1 MRSCHGCRECSCEH
15 GSQLLK
21 WKSWIAALRE
31 GDDCVAVKL
40 ENAARELQK
49 NVDVQT
55 EGKWGVE
62 AGPVAFQARYTSYLN
77 QEITALN
84 AMAAN
89 VRAFAK
95 ALDKAVKDLEAGD
108 EDAQA
113 TLEATLKTI
122 PSSYVSEEMKAIWE
136 GDTTGSPQIPP
147 DLDF

>member
-1 MRSCHGCRECSCEH
+1 MGAENVPANMEVNYY
-15 GSQLLK
+15 K
-21 WKSWIAALRE
+21 WKSWIAALSE

-40 ENAARELQK
+40 ENAARELQE

-62 AGPVAFQARYTSYLN
+62 AGPVAFQARYTSYLT

-89 VRAFAK
+89 VRAFAG
-95 ALDKAVKDLEAGD
+95 ALETAVRDLEAGD

-113 TLEATLKTI
+113 NLEAALKTI

>member
-1 MRSCHGCRECSCEH
+1 MGAENVPANMEVNYY
-15 GSQLLK
+15 K
-21 WKSWIAALRE
+21 WKSWIAALSE
-31 GDDCVAVKL
+31 DEDCVAVKL

-62 AGPVAFQARYTSYLN
+62 EGPVAFQARYTSYLN

-89 VRAFAK
+89 VRAFAG
-95 ALDKAVKDLEAGD
+95 ALGDAVRALEAGD

-113 TLEATLKTI
+113 NLEATLKTI

>member
-1 MRSCHGCRECSCEH
+1 MGAENVPANMEVNYY
-15 GSQLLK
+15 K
-21 WKSWIAALRE
+21 WKSWIAALSE
-31 GDDCVAVKL
+31 DDDCVAVKL
-40 ENAARELQK
+40 ENAAKELQK

-62 AGPVAFQARYTSYLN
+62 AGPVAFQARYTSYLT

-84 AMAAN
+84 AMADN
-89 VRAFAK
+89 VRAFAG

-113 TLEATLKTI
+113 NLEATLKTI

>member
-1 MRSCHGCRECSCEH
+1 MGAENVPANMEVNYY
-15 GSQLLK
+15 K
-21 WKSWIAALRE
+21 WKSWIAALSE

-40 ENAARELQK
+40 ENAAKELQK

-62 AGPVAFQARYTSYLN
+62 AGPVAFQARYTSYLT

-84 AMAAN
+84 AMAAKM
-89 VRAFAK
+89 RAFAG
-95 ALDKAVKDLEAGD
+95 ALGDAVRALEAGD

-113 TLEATLKTI
+113 NLEATLKTI

>member
-1 MRSCHGCRECSCEH
+1 MGAENVPANMEVNYY
-15 GSQLLK
+15 K
-21 WKSWIAALRE
+21 WKSWIAALSE
-31 GDDCVAVKL
+31 DDDCVAAKL
-40 ENAARELQK
+40 ENAARKLQE

-62 AGPVAFQARYTSYLN
+62 EGPVAFQARYTSYLN

-84 AMAAN
+84 AMADN
-89 VRAFAK
+89 VRAFAG

-113 TLEATLKTI
+113 NLEAALKTI

>member
-1 MRSCHGCRECSCEH
+1 MGAENVPANMEVNYY
-15 GSQLLK
+15 K
-21 WKSWIAALRE
+21 WKSWIAALSE

-62 AGPVAFQARYTSYLN
+62 AGPVAFQARYTSYLT
-77 QEITALN
+77 QEITALY
-84 AMAAN
+84 AMADN
-89 VRAFAK
+89 VRAFAG
-95 ALDKAVKDLEAGD
+95 ALGDAVRALEAGD

>member
-1 MRSCHGCRECSCEH
+1 MGAENVPANMEVNYY
-15 GSQLLK
+15 K
-21 WKSWIAALRE
+21 WKSWIAALSE
-31 GDDCVAVKL
+31 DDDCVAAKL

-49 NVDVQT
+49 NLDVQT

-62 AGPVAFQARYTSYLN
+62 EGPVAFQARYTSYLT

-89 VRAFAK
+89 VRAFAG
-95 ALDKAVKDLEAGD
+95 ALGDAVRALEAGD

-113 TLEATLKTI
+113 NLEATLKTI

>member
-1 MRSCHGCRECSCEH
+1 MGAENVPANMEVNYY
-15 GSQLLK
+15 K
-21 WKSWIAALRE
+21 WKSWIAALSE
-31 GDDCVAVKL
+31 DDDCVAAKL
-40 ENAARELQK
+40 ENAARKLQE

>member
-1 MRSCHGCRECSCEH
+1 MGAENVPANMEVNYY
-15 GSQLLK
+15 K
-21 WKSWIAALRE
+21 WKSWIAALSE
-31 GDDCVAVKL
+31 DDDCVAVKL
-40 ENAARELQK
+40 ENAAQELQK

-84 AMAAN
+84 AMAEN
-89 VRAFAK
+89 VRAFAG

>member
-1 MRSCHGCRECSCEH
+1 MGAENVPANMEVNYY
-15 GSQLLK
+15 K
-21 WKSWIAALRE
+21 WKSWIAALSE
-31 GDDCVAVKL
+31 DDDCVAAKL
-40 ENAARELQK
+40 ENAARKLQE

-95 ALDKAVKDLEAGD
+95 ALDTAVKDLEAGD

-113 TLEATLKTI
+113 NLEATLKTI

-136 GDTTGSPQIPP
+136 GDATGSPQIPP

>member
-1 MRSCHGCRECSCEH
+1 MGAENVPANMEVNYY
-15 GSQLLK
+15 K
-21 WKSWIAALRE
+21 WKSWIAALSE
-31 GDDCVAVKL
+31 GDDCVATKL
-40 ENAARELQK
+40 NRAADKLKENL
-49 NVDVQT
+49 DVQT

-84 AMAAN
+84 AMADN
-89 VRAFAK
+89 VRAFAG
-95 ALDKAVKDLEAGD
+95 ALGDAVRALEAGD
-108 EDAQA
+108 EDAEA
-113 TLEATLKTI
+113 NLEAALKTI

>member
-1 MRSCHGCRECSCEH
+1 MGAENVPANMEVNYY
-15 GSQLLK
+15 K

-40 ENAARELQK
+40 ENAAKELQK

-62 AGPVAFQARYTSYLN
+62 AGPVAFQARYTSYLT

-89 VRAFAK
+89 VREFAD
-95 ALDKAVKDLEAGD
+95 ALETAVRALEAGD

-113 TLEATLKTI
+113 NLEATLKTI

>member
-1 MRSCHGCRECSCEH
+1 MGAENVPANMEVNYY
-15 GSQLLK
+15 K
-21 WKSWIAALRE
+21 WKSWIAALSE
-31 GDDCVAVKL
+31 DDDCVAAKL
-40 ENAARELQK
+40 ENAARKLQE

-62 AGPVAFQARYTSYLN
+62 AGPVAFQARYTSYLT

-84 AMAAN
+84 AMADN
-89 VRAFAK
+89 VRAFAG
-95 ALDKAVKDLEAGD
+95 ALGDAVRALEAGD

-113 TLEATLKTI
+113 NLEAALKTI

>member
-1 MRSCHGCRECSCEH
+1 MGAENVTANMEVNYY
-15 GSQLLK
+15 K
-21 WKSWIAALRE
+21 WKSWIAALSE
-31 GDDCVAVKL
+31 DDDCVAAKL
-40 ENAARELQK
+40 ENAARKLQE

-62 AGPVAFQARYTSYLN
+62 EGPVAFQARYTSYLN

>member
-1 MRSCHGCRECSCEH
+1 MGAENVPANMEVNYY
-15 GSQLLK
+15 K
-21 WKSWIAALRE
+21 WKSWIAALSE
-31 GDDCVAVKL
+31 DDDCVAAKL

-62 AGPVAFQARYTSYLN
+62 AGPVAFQARYTSYLT

-89 VRAFAK
+89 VRAFAG
-95 ALDKAVKDLEAGD
+95 ALGDAVRALEAGD

-113 TLEATLKTI
+113 NLEATLKTI

>member
-1 MRSCHGCRECSCEH
+1 MGAENVPAHMEVNYY
-15 GSQLLK
+15 K

-62 AGPVAFQARYTSYLN
+62 AGPVAFQARYTSYLT

-89 VRAFAK
+89 VREFAK
-95 ALDKAVKDLEAGD
+95 ALETAVRDLEAGD
-108 EDAQA
+108 EDAKA

>member
-1 MRSCHGCRECSCEH
+1 MEVNYY
-15 GSQLLK
+15 K
-21 WKSWIAALRE
+21 WKSWIAALSE
-31 GDDCVAVKL
+31 GDDCVAAKL
-40 ENAARELQK
+40 ENAARKLQE

-62 AGPVAFQARYTSYLN
+62 EGPVAFQARYTSYLN

-108 EDAQA
+108 EVAQA

-136 GDTTGSPQIPP
+136 GDATGSPQIPL

>member
-1 MRSCHGCRECSCEH
+1 MGAENVPANMEVNYY
-15 GSQLLK
+15 K
-21 WKSWIAALRE
+21 WKSWIAALSE
-31 GDDCVAVKL
+31 DDDCVAVKL

-89 VRAFAK
+89 VRAFAG
-95 ALDKAVKDLEAGD
+95 ALGDAVRALEAGD

-113 TLEATLKTI
+113 NLEATLKTI

-136 GDTTGSPQIPP
+136 GDATGSPQIPP

>member
-1 MRSCHGCRECSCEH
+1 MGAENVPANMEVNYY
-15 GSQLLK
+15 K
-21 WKSWIAALRE
+21 WKSWIAALSE
-31 GDDCVAVKL
+31 DDDCVAVKL
-40 ENAARELQK
+40 ENAAKELQK

-62 AGPVAFQARYTSYLN
+62 AGPVAFQARYTSYLT

-89 VRAFAK
+89 VRDFAG
-95 ALDKAVKDLEAGD
+95 ALGDAVRALEAGD
-108 EDAQA
+108 EDAEA
-113 TLEATLKTI
+113 NLEAALKTI

>member
-1 MRSCHGCRECSCEH
+1 MGAENVPANMEVNYY
-15 GSQLLK
+15 K

-31 GDDCVAVKL
+31 GDDCVAAKL
-40 ENAARELQK
+40 ENAANKLQQ
-49 NVDVQT
+49 NLDVQT

-89 VRAFAK
+89 VRAFAG
-95 ALDKAVKDLEAGD
+95 ALGDAVRALEAGD

>member
-1 MRSCHGCRECSCEH
+1 MGAENVPANMEVNYY
-15 GSQLLK
+15 K
-21 WKSWIAALRE
+21 WKSWIAALSE
-31 GDDCVAVKL
+31 DDDCVAVKL
-40 ENAARELQK
+40 ENAARKLQE

-62 AGPVAFQARYTSYLN
+62 EGPVAFQARYTSYLN

-136 GDTTGSPQIPP
+136 GDATGSPQIPP

>member
-1 MRSCHGCRECSCEH
+1 MGAENVPANMEVNYY
-15 GSQLLK
+15 K
-21 WKSWIAALRE
+21 WKSWITALSE

-40 ENAARELQK
+40 ENAAKELQK

-89 VRAFAK
+89 VRAFAG

-136 GDTTGSPQIPP
+136 GDTTGSPEIPP

>member
-1 MRSCHGCRECSCEH
+1 MGAENVPANMEVNYY
-15 GSQLLK
+15 K
-21 WKSWIAALRE
+21 WKSWIAALSE
-31 GDDCVAVKL
+31 DDDCVAAKL
-40 ENAARELQK
+40 ENAARKLQE

-62 AGPVAFQARYTSYLN
+62 AGPVAFQARYTSYLT

-84 AMAAN
+84 AMADN
-89 VRAFAK
+89 VRAFAG

>member
-1 MRSCHGCRECSCEH
+1 MGAENVPANMEVNYY
-15 GSQLLK
+15 K
-21 WKSWIAALRE
+21 WKSWIAALSE

-89 VRAFAK
+89 VRAFAG
-95 ALDKAVKDLEAGD
+95 ALGDAVRALEAGD

-113 TLEATLKTI
+113 NLEATLKTI

-136 GDTTGSPQIPP
+136 GDATGSPQIPP

>member
-1 MRSCHGCRECSCEH
+1 MGAENVPANMEVNYY
-15 GSQLLK
+15 K
-21 WKSWIAALRE
+21 WKSWVTLLTDKDDGLAIRFERAA
-31 GDDCVAVKL
+31 DKL
-40 ENAARELQK
+40 EQNIGLQ
-49 NVDVQT
+49 N

-62 AGPVAFQARYTSYLN
+62 EGPVAFQARYTSYLT

-89 VRAFAK
+89 VRAFAG
-95 ALDKAVKDLEAGD
+95 ALGDAVRALEAGD

-113 TLEATLKTI
+113 TLEAALKTI

-136 GDTTGSPQIPP
+136 GDATGSPQIPP

>member
-1 MRSCHGCRECSCEH
+1 MGAENVPANMEVNYY
-15 GSQLLK
+15 K
-21 WKSWIAALRE
+21 WKSWIAALSE
-31 GDDCVAVKL
+31 DEDCVAVKL
-40 ENAARELQK
+40 ENAAQELQK

-62 AGPVAFQARYTSYLN
+62 AGPVAFQARYTSYLT

-89 VRAFAK
+89 VRDFAG
-95 ALDKAVKDLEAGD
+95 ALETAVRALEAGD

-113 TLEATLKTI
+113 NLEAALKTI

>member
-1 MRSCHGCRECSCEH
+1 MGAENVPANMEVNYY
-15 GSQLLK
+15 K
-21 WKSWIAALRE
+21 WKSWIAALSE
-31 GDDCVAVKL
+31 DDDCVAAKL
-40 ENAARELQK
+40 ENAARKLQE

-62 AGPVAFQARYTSYLN
+62 EGPVAFQARYTSYLN

-84 AMAAN
+84 AMADN
-89 VRAFAK
+89 VRAFAG
-95 ALDKAVKDLEAGD
+95 ALGDAVRALEAGD

>member
-1 MRSCHGCRECSCEH
+1 MGAENVPANMEVNYY
-15 GSQLLK
+15 K
-21 WKSWIAALRE
+21 WKSWIAALSE
-31 GDDCVAVKL
+31 DDDCVAAKL

-89 VRAFAK
+89 VRAFAG
-95 ALDKAVKDLEAGD
+95 ALGDAVRALEAGD

-113 TLEATLKTI
+113 NLEATLKTI

>member
-1 MRSCHGCRECSCEH
+1 MGAENVPANMEVNYY
-15 GSQLLK
+15 K
-21 WKSWIAALRE
+21 WKSWIAALSE
-31 GDDCVAVKL
+31 DDDCVAVKL

-95 ALDKAVKDLEAGD
+95 ALDKAVKALEAGD

-136 GDTTGSPQIPP
+136 GDATGSPQIPP

>member
-1 MRSCHGCRECSCEH
+1 MGAENVPANMEVNYY
-15 GSQLLK
+15 K
-21 WKSWIAALRE
+21 WKSWIAALSE

-40 ENAARELQK
+40 ENAAEELQK

-62 AGPVAFQARYTSYLN
+62 AGPVAFQARYTSYLT

-89 VRAFAK
+89 VRAFAG
-95 ALDKAVKDLEAGD
+95 ALGDAVRALEAGD

>member
-1 MRSCHGCRECSCEH
+1 MGAENVPANMEVNYY
-15 GSQLLK
+15 K

-31 GDDCVAVKL
+31 GDDCVAKKL
-40 ENAARELQK
+40 ENAARKLQE

-95 ALDKAVKDLEAGD
+95 ALETAVRDLEAGD

-136 GDTTGSPQIPP
+136 GDATGSPQIPP

>member
-1 MRSCHGCRECSCEH
+1 MGAENVPANMEVNYY
-15 GSQLLK
+15 K
-21 WKSWIAALRE
+21 WKSWIAALSE

-40 ENAARELQK
+40 ENAAKELQQ

-62 AGPVAFQARYTSYLN
+62 AGPVAFQARYTSYLT
-77 QEITALN
+77 QEVTALN

-89 VRAFAK
+89 VRAFAG
-95 ALDKAVKDLEAGD
+95 ALGDAVRALEAGD

-136 GDTTGSPQIPP
+136 GDATGSPQIPP
-147 DLDF
+147 DLDY

>member
-1 MRSCHGCRECSCEH
+1 MGAENVPANMEVNYY
-15 GSQLLK
+15 K

-62 AGPVAFQARYTSYLN
+62 AGPVAFQARYTSYLT

-84 AMAAN
+84 AMADN
-89 VRAFAK
+89 VRAFAG
-95 ALDKAVKDLEAGD
+95 ALGDAVRALEAGD

-113 TLEATLKTI
+113 NLEAALKTI

>member
-1 MRSCHGCRECSCEH
+1 MGAENVPANMEVNYY
-15 GSQLLK
+15 K

-31 GDDCVAVKL
+31 DDDCVAVKL

-89 VRAFAK
+89 VRAFAG
-95 ALDKAVKDLEAGD
+95 ALGDAVRALEAGD

>member
-1 MRSCHGCRECSCEH
+1 MGAENVPANMEVNYY
-15 GSQLLK
+15 K

-40 ENAARELQK
+40 ENAANKLQQ
-49 NVDVQT
+49 NLDVQT

-62 AGPVAFQARYTSYLN
+62 AGPVAFQARYTSYLT

-89 VRAFAK
+89 VREFAK
-95 ALDKAVKDLEAGD
+95 ALETAVRDLEAGD

-122 PSSYVSEEMKAIWE
+122 PSSYVSKEMKAIWA

>member
-1 MRSCHGCRECSCEH
+1 MGAENVPANMEVNYY
-15 GSQLLK
+15 K
-21 WKSWIAALRE
+21 WKSWIAALSE
-31 GDDCVAVKL
+31 DDDCVAAKL
-40 ENAARELQK
+40 ENAAKELQK
-49 NVDVQT
+49 NVEVQT

-62 AGPVAFQARYTSYLN
+62 AGPVAFQARYTSYLT

-95 ALDKAVKDLEAGD
+95 ALETAVRDLEAGD

>member
-1 MRSCHGCRECSCEH
+1 MGAENVPANMEVNYY
-15 GSQLLK
+15 K

-40 ENAARELQK
+40 ENAAEELQK

-62 AGPVAFQARYTSYLN
+62 AGPVAFQARYTSYLT

-84 AMAAN
+84 AMADN
-89 VRAFAK
+89 VRRFAG
-95 ALDKAVKDLEAGD
+95 ALETAVRELEAGD

-113 TLEATLKTI
+113 NLEAALKTI

>member
-1 MRSCHGCRECSCEH
+1 MGAENVPANMEVNYY
-15 GSQLLK
+15 K

-31 GDDCVAVKL
+31 GDDCVAKKL

-84 AMAAN
+84 AMADN

-95 ALDKAVKDLEAGD
+95 ALETAVRDLEAGD

-136 GDTTGSPQIPP
+136 GDATGSPQIPP